1 MLKKIV
7 RWRFFIVVLLIGSIL
22 WFVNNSKKRSREI
35 QKRQDAIINIDN
47 TVDPVILD
55 WLNFSGRIYLN
66 TQFVY

>member
-55 WLNFSGRIYLN
+55 
-66 TQFVY
+66 

>member
-1 MLKKIV
+1 MLKKVV

-22 WFVNNSKKRSREI
+22 WFVNNSKKRSPEI
-35 QKRQDAIINIDN
+35 QKRQDVIINIDN

-55 WLNFSGRIYLN
+55 FSGRTYLN